1 MEFSVSLSLFSFMT
15 FLPAIIR
22 GLEYTS
28 VHAQLMTVPVYVWA
42 TISYLMIA
50 FGSDKV
56 RLRSSSMSGACLALA
71 IGYIINIA
79 SEALS
84 VSLAAV
90 ELEFTLV

>member
-1 MEFSVSLSLFSFMT
+1 MT
-15 FLPAIIR
+15 SLPAIIR

-56 RLRSSSMSGACLALA
+56 RLRSSFMSGACLALA
-71 IGYIINIA
+71 IGYIINIV

-84 VSLAAV
+84 VRLAAM